1 MIGFLTALLPIGSQL
16 ARAWEAR
23 QRAQTDQ
30 EKIAADER
38 IAFLKAKQT
47 VQIAEAGSK
56 VNAFVRLLF
65 AVPPALYLAKL
76 YVWDKFLGLGA
87 TDPLSPMLEDVLW
100 VVISFYFL
108 TDGAERVARIVRR
121 R

>member
-1 MIGFLTALLPIGSQL
+1 MIGILTALLPIGSQL

-23 QRAQTDQ
+23 QRAQTDA

-38 IAFLKAKQT
+38 IAFLKAKQA
-47 VQIAEAGSK
+47 VQVAEAGSK
-56 VNAFVRLLF
+56 INALVRLLF

-76 YVWDKFLGLGA
+76 YVWDKVLGLGT
-87 TDPLSPMLEDVLW
+87 TDPLSPLMESVLFT
-100 VVISFYFL
+100 VVGFYFL

-121 R
+121 

>member
-38 IAFLKAKQT
+38 IAFLKAKQA

-56 VNAFVRLLF
+56 INAFVRLAFALPVAAYYGKLF
-65 AVPPALYLAKL
+65 L
-76 YVWDKFLGLGA
+76 WDKTLGLGA
-87 TDPLSPMLEDVLW
+87 TDPLSPALQDFAW
-100 VVISFYFL
+100 IVVGFYFL

-121 R
+121 